1 MQKSLIEK
9 SSWQVFNYLFHPLFI
24 PLYTTCYLLFYN
36 TNLFALNTQVAKTS
50 LLINVVL
57 SLIFLQAFA
66 VFLLKQLGFIN
77 SIYLKTQRERIAPI
91 FIYTIFTF
99 FVWAF
104 VLLKNPANQTSFTF
118 DKEASSTLL
127 KNAVYYPKI
136 AVRMGLAFFIASS
149 ITLICNSFYKISL
162 HMIGVGLL
170 LGITIVGTVNNNAH
184 YGFIIMATLIVM
196 GVLGARLKTSN
207 HTTFELYSGFML
219 GLLSMLLCQ
228 FIG

>member
-1 MQKSLIEK
+1 MQKSTIEK
-9 SSWQVFNYLFHPLFI
+9 NSWQVFNYFFHPLFI
-24 PLYTTCYLLFYN
+24 PVYATSFLLFYN
-36 TNLFALNTQVAKTS
+36 TNLFDLNTEVAKKS
-50 LLINVVL
+50 LLINVAF
-57 SLIFLQAFA
+57 SLVFLQAFA
-66 VFLLKQLGFIN
+66 VFLLKQLGFIS

-136 AVRMGLAFFIASS
+136 AIRMGLAFFIASS

-170 LGITIVGTVNNNAH
+170 LGITIVSVVKNNGSFVYVITAV
-184 YGFIIMATLIVM
+184 IIAL
-196 GVLGARLKTSN
+196 GVLGARLNTSN
-207 HTTFELYSGFML
+207 HKAFELYSGCML